1 LPLRVSGGL
10 RTVRAVTTTLTLTG
24 EVERITFENEETS
37 FRVIRVGSVQ
47 GQPGLVG
54 PITVVGTFR
63 AVGPGTRVRVTGQFV
78 RDPRHGE
85 QFRVDTL
92 IPVEPTTVEGLEKYL
107 GSGMIPG
114 VGPGFARRIVRT
126 FGLDTLEILD
136 KDPGRLRQVPGLGER
151 RIDAIRTSWSA
162 RRALNSIML
171 LLQTHGASAAL
182 ALRIYKHYGDRA
194 AAVVERSPYRLALEV
209 RGIGFLTA
217 DRLARSLGISG
228 DHPERAQAGV
238 WHELGELAEAG
249 HTVVPRAHLVERTA
263 AMLEIGPDHVEAA
276 TDALWASGRVVCD
289 DLGVSL
295 ARLYD
300 AERSAAEALARL
312 ATTCAGDQLEGVATA
327 LEVFERE
334 AGLTLAR
341 AQIEAVETVA
351 RRKVVIITGGPG
363 VGKTTLVRAVLS
375 VMTRARLDVRL
386 AAPTGRA
393 AKRLS
398 EATGRLA
405 TTLHRLLEF
414 EPRSGRFARDA
425 DHPLETDALIVDE
438 ASMVDVALA
447 AALTTALPAT
457 ARLVLVGDVDQLP
470 SVGPGAFLRD
480 AIDSGV
486 VDCVRLNEIF
496 RQAEQSRI
504 VQNAH
509 RILRGE
515 MPRGSRLEQDQADFF
530 VIPRKDPEEAAK
542 LVEEIVVHRIPRRFR
557 MHAVDDVQV
566 LCPMHRGPAGT
577 VALNHALQ
585 QRLNPE
591 GDSLVSR
598 GQTLRVGDKVMQT
611 RNDYEREVFNGDT
624 GRIVAVETAERR
636 LVVRVDER
644 DVAYEEDDIE
654 ALTLAY
660 ATSIHKSQGS
670 EYPAVVVPVLASH
683 FVMLSRNL
691 IYTAVTRARRL
702 CVLIADPR
710 ALGIALGETRR
721 EQRSTRLKG
730 LLVAAHASSEATPE
744 S

>member
-1 LPLRVSGGL
+1 
-10 RTVRAVTTTLTLTG
+10 VTRTLTG

-47 GQPGLVG
+47 GEPGLAG

-85 QFRVDTL
+85 QFRADTL
-92 IPVEPTTVEGLEKYL
+92 IPVEPTTVEGLEKHL

-126 FGLDTLEILD
+126 FGLETLEILD
-136 KDPGRLRQVPGLGER
+136 RDPGRLRQVPGLGER
-151 RIDAIRTSWSA
+151 RIEAIRTSWSA

-194 AAVVERSPYRLALEV
+194 TSVVERSPYRLALEV

-238 WHELGELAEAG
+238 WHELGELAESG
-249 HTVVPRAHLVERTA
+249 HTVVPRADLVARAA
-263 AMLEIGPDHVEAA
+263 AMLEIGPEHVEAA

-295 ARLYD
+295 ARLYE
-300 AERSAAEALARL
+300 AERATAGALARL
-312 ATTCAGDQLEGVATA
+312 ATSSARDLEGVPAA
-327 LEVFERE
+327 LEEFQRG

-341 AQIEAVETVA
+341 AQVEAVQTVA

-363 VGKTTLVRAVLS
+363 VGKTTLVKAVLS

-398 EATGRLA
+398 EATGHTA

-414 EPRSGRFARDA
+414 DPRSARFARDEE
-425 DHPLETDALIVDE
+425 HPLETDALIVDE

-447 AALTTALPAT
+447 AALTGALPTA

-470 SVGPGAFLRD
+470 SVGPGSFLRD

-486 VDCVRLNEIF
+486 MACVRLNEIF

-515 MPRGSRLEQDQADFF
+515 MPTGSSLDQAQADFF
-530 VIPRKDPEEAAK
+530 IIPRKDPEEAAK
-542 LVEEIVVHRIPRRFR
+542 LVEEVVVRRIPRRFGLN
-557 MHAVDDVQV
+557 AVDDIQV

-591 GDSLVSR
+591 GDAIVSR

-611 RNDYEREVFNGDT
+611 RNDYEREVFNGDI
-624 GRIVAVETAERR
+624 GRIVAVELAERR
-636 LVVRVDER
+636 LVVRIDER
-644 DVAYEEDDIE
+644 DVVYEEDDIE
-654 ALTLAY
+654 ALTVAY

-670 EYPAVVVPVLASH
+670 EYPAVVVPLLASH

-702 CVLIADPR
+702 CVLVADPR

-721 EQRSTRLKG
+721 EQRSTRLRG
-730 LLVAAHASSEATPE
+730 LLLAALADSEATPE